1 MRVFNYINDY
11 SMIPS
16 TIKGYIEEL
25 VKELKLLI
33 ELEQHPY
40 YEKALNYVL
49 EFKNKYPNFSKISSS
64 ILDDLLKSE
73 NVEYCYINKKYPP
86 NASKTGLEFE
96 HDLKEIFE
104 LEEKLSKLSFS
115 ITCNSVTK
123 YEDIVNGEPFMI
135 FAHATDYLPGTPD
148 MRNYHKGGHRYLS
161 CSLLTNN
168 ELNTFNN
175 CKIAYVYTPT
185 ENNLI
190 LSCYFDSATGTFY
203 HPGFHTVKEIK
214 TNNKI
219 EYISAGYIQDDARA
233 VTKISTPK
241 VVEKLSIERELETQ
255 PELFDYENCL
265 TNETVL
271 DRDNSKCSGAVLI
284 SNGCDLLIYEYI
296 HLKKNNIKFK
306 CINKG
311 LYREQHNLKPYT
323 VKEYEDFLYKL
334 DKLPSLI
341 NMYEL
346 TNEDLLA
353 YYNEVIIPM
362 KYNEEIM
369 TILDNYFSKYIDTK
383 KRTL

>member
-1 MRVFNYINDY
+1 MRTFNYINDY
-11 SMIPS
+11 SMIPN
-16 TIKGYIEEL
+16 TIKGYIIEL
-25 VKELKLLI
+25 IKELKLLV
-33 ELEQHPY
+33 ELEKHPY
-40 YEKALNYVL
+40 YQKALDFVL
-49 EFKNKYPNFSKISSS
+49 AFQNKYPNFSKISTS
-64 ILDDLLKSE
+64 ILDDLLKPD
-73 NVEYCYINKKYPP
+73 NVEYCFINKKYPK
-86 NASKTGLEFE
+86 NASSIGMQFE
-96 HDLKEIFE
+96 KDLKEIFE
-104 LEEKLSKLSFS
+104 LEEKLSKLSTT

-123 YEDIVNGEPFMI
+123 FEDIKNGEPFI
-135 FAHATDYLPGTPD
+135 VFGHATDYLPGTPD
-148 MRNYHKGGHRYLS
+148 MKNYRKGGHQYLS

-175 CKIAYVYTPT
+175 CKISYVYEPA

-203 HPGFHTVKEIK
+203 HPGFHTVKEVK
-214 TNNKI
+214 VNNRV
-219 EYISAGYIQDDARA
+219 EYISAGYIHDDSRA

-271 DRDNSKCSGAVLI
+271 DREQSKCSGALLI
-284 SNGCDLLIYEYI
+284 GNGGDLLIYEFV
-296 HLKKNNIKFK
+296 HLKHNNIKFK

-311 LYREQHNLKPYT
+311 LYRVAHNLKPYT
-323 VKEYEDFLYKL
+323 EKEYEEFLYQL

-341 NMYEL
+341 NMYNL
-346 TNEDLLA
+346 TEKDLLA

-369 TILDNYFSKYIDTK
+369 AILDNYFSKYIDTK

>member
-1 MRVFNYINDY
+1 MRVFDYINDY
-11 SMIPS
+11 SMIPT

-25 VKELKLLI
+25 IKELKLLI

-40 YEKALNYVL
+40 YQKALDYVL
-49 EFKNKYPNFSKISSS
+49 TFKNKYPNFNKISSL
-64 ILDDLLKSE
+64 ILDDLLKPD

-86 NASKTGLEFE
+86 NASQLGMDFE
-96 HDLKEIFE
+96 KDLKSIFE
-104 LEEKLSKLSFS
+104 LEEKLSKLSIS

-148 MRNYHKGGHRYLS
+148 MRNYRKGGHRYLS

-175 CKIAYVYTPT
+175 CKIAFVYEPT

-190 LSCYFDSATGTFY
+190 LSCYCDSATGTFY
-203 HPGFHTVKEIK
+203 HPGFHTIKEIK

-219 EYISAGYIQDDARA
+219 EYISAGYIQDDTSA

-241 VVEKLSIERELETQ
+241 VVERLSIERELETSK
-255 PELFDYENCL
+255 ELFDYENCL

-271 DRDNSKCSGAVLI
+271 DREQSKCSGAVLL
-284 SNGCDLLIYEYI
+284 SNGCDLLISEYI
-296 HLKKNNIKFK
+296 HLKRNKINFK

-311 LYREQHNLKPYT
+311 LYRKQHNLKPYT
-323 VKEYEDFLYKL
+323 QKEYEEFLYKL
-334 DKLPSLI
+334 DKLSSFI

-346 TNEDLLA
+346 TNNDLLS
-353 YYNEVIIPM
+353 YYNEIVIPM
-362 KYNEEIM
+362 QYDDEIM
-369 TILDNYFSKYIDTK
+369 SIIDNYFSKYIDIK